1 MPSPASSS
9 GLSRRRLLGLGGGV
23 ALTALAG
30 CTLPATEPSA
40 SESARCVPRDTL
52 DAHRS
57 LAGTPLVYEPTGK
70 QATFWFEP
78 GFRTQLETW
87 ADTFADTWGRTAQW
101 RTYGTWTDGGS
112 ACDSWHNSGRAF
124 DLASVRLRD
133 GSTVSCRY
141 DRWRSGKSAELRQ
154 SRRAYWIL
162 AAGLHRHFA
171 YVLTYLYNDDH
182 ANHIHVDNGR
192 SGSGPPRFS
201 TRSRVQVQ
209 AVQAIASYLWDDPVE
224 LTGRWDS
231 STRRASE
238 RILTRIG
245 SSGSI
250 TDGDPQWQA
259 FLVASAARGAR

>member
-1 MPSPASSS
+1 MPLPASSP
-9 GLSRRRLLGLGGGV
+9 GLSRRRVLGLGGGV

-30 CTLPATEPSA
+30 CSVAGTEPNA
-40 SESARCVPRDTL
+40 TESARCVPRDTL
-52 DAHRS
+52 DAHRA

-70 QATFWFEP
+70 QSTFWFEP

-87 ADTFADTWGRTAQW
+87 ANTFADTWGRTAQW
-101 RTYGTWTDGGS
+101 RTYGTWTDGRS

-124 DLASVRLRD
+124 DLAGVRLRD

-141 DRWRSGKSAELRQ
+141 DRWRSGSSAALRQ

-162 AAGLHRHFA
+162 AASLHRHFA

-192 SGSGPPRFS
+192 SGSELSRFS

-209 AVQAIASYLWDDPVE
+209 AVQAITAYLWDEPVE
-224 LTGRWDS
+224 LTGGWDS
-231 STRRASE
+231 ATRKASG
-238 RILTRIG
+238 RVLDRLGASGDLTDSVDNWR
-245 SSGSI
+245 S
-250 TDGDPQWQA
+250 
-259 FLVASAARGAR
+259 FLTASAKLPRN